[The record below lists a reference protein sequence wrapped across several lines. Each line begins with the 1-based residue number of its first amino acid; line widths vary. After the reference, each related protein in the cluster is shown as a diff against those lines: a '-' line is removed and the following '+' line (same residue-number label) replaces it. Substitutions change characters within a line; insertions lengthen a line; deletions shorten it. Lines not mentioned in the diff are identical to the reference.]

1 MLIRRVHFHG
11 GISAGFWGPFRGGL
25 ICLGRLTKCIKL
37 WEESV
42 EGDFFFGGE
51 AKVLSRNVSKFQLG
65 TVKSIVFKH
74 NIKFYEKYQVKLL
87 VKLVSQTHHKID
99 IFSFES

>member
-11 GISAGFWGPFRGGL
+11 GILAGFWGPFRGGL

-42 EGDFFFGGE
+42 EGDFFLVVKQKFYHE
-51 AKVLSRNVSKFQLG
+51 TYQSFSLEQSKVLFSNIISSL
-65 TVKSIVFKH
+65 TN
-74 NIKFYEKYQVKLL
+74 NIK
-87 VKLVSQTHHKID
+87 
-99 IFSFES
+99 